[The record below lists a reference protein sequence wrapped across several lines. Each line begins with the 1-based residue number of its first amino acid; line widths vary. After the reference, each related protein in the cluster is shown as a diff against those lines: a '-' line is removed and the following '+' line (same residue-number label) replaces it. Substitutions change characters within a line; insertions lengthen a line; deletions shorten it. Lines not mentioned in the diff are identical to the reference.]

1 MEGEKMNNSGMQ
13 LERKILLNR
22 LEKKNLIPENGLDY
36 IRYHNF
42 SDDSI
47 FWARNKG
54 YITDSLQFLLLFPE
68 ESVRY
73 ALVDDD
79 TNRIIGLFNS
89 EEGVKKAFDDVCIN
103 ISNRVRWEE
112 F

>member
-1 MEGEKMNNSGMQ
+1 MNNSSK

-22 LEKKNLIPENGLDY
+22 LGKKNLIPEEALNY
-36 IRYHNF
+36 IRAH
-42 SDDSI
+42 I
-47 FWARNKG
+47 
-54 YITDSLQFLLLFPE
+54 LLLFPE

-79 TNRIIGLFNS
+79 TNKIISLFTS
-89 EEGVKKAFDDVCIN
+89 EEGVKKAFDAN
-103 ISNRVRWEE
+103 TSNCARWEE